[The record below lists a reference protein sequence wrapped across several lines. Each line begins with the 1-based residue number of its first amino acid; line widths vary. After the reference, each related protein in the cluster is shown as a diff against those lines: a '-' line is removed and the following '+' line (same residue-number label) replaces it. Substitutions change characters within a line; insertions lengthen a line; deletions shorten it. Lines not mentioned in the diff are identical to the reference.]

1 MIRGKIIV
9 EKIKKV
15 IEKILT
21 KEVILYIVFG
31 LLTTIINLGSFYV
44 FNNIWQWNENLSNLI
59 AIILAVLVAYIT
71 NKDLVFHS
79 EAKTLKEKLQEFFK
93 FMLGRAFTMIV
104 EFLGGFLLFQT
115 PIPEM
120 VSKAFITV
128 LVIILNF
135 FISKFFA
142 FNHKGTNNREA

>member
-1 MIRGKIIV
+1 M
-9 EKIKKV
+9 EKIKNV
-15 IEKILT
+15 MEKILT

-31 LLTTIINLGSFYV
+31 LLTTVINLGSFYV
-44 FNNIWQWNENLSNLI
+44 FHNLWQWNENLSNLI

-79 EAKTLKEKLQEFFK
+79 EAKTFKEKLQEFFK
-93 FMLGRAFTMIV
+93 FILGRAFTMIV

-120 VSKAFITV
+120 ISKAFITV

-142 FNHKGTNNREA
+142 FNKK

>member
-1 MIRGKIIV
+1 M